1 VVSQRLRLITRVLTP
16 RSHAILHATLLS
28 RTADKRFLRL
38 NSPLERHSSAPIRA
52 LRNTPRIKERLNEL
66 LRELGDR
73 TRIKLE
79 WIQQTIAP
87 LLEVDPVELSERSDP
102 ADPTR
107 IRLRLMNDLP
117 AHVRKSD
124 YEDQD

>member
-1 VVSQRLRLITRVLTP
+1 
-16 RSHAILHATLLS
+16 
-28 RTADKRFLRL
+28 
-38 NSPLERHSSAPIRA
+38 
-52 LRNTPRIKERLNEL
+52 